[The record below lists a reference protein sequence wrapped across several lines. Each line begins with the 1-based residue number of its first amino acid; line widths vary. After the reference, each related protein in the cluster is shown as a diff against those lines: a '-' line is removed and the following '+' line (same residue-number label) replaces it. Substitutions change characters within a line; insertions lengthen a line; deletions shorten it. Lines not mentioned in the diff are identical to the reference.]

1 MTTKEMQQLIEKS
14 AEIRNAIKD
23 AVKEC
28 LVKIGHPVYF
38 DWDNNNAPSIA
49 SINFDDDLA
58 DSYITKI
65 WYDNGLVMVNLHAY
79 YLGEDTENIDLSREC
94 NVDWEDILS
103 YLIELIDDP
112 ESEYVPE
119 DDEL

>member
-1 MTTKEMQQLIEKS
+1 MQQLIEKS
-14 AEIRNAIKD
+14 VEIRNTIKG

-28 LVKIGHPVYF
+28 LVKIGHPIHF
-38 DWDNNNAPSIA
+38 DWDNSDAPTIA
-49 SINFDDDLA
+49 IINFGTDLA

-65 WYDNGLVMVNLHAY
+65 WYDNGLIKVNLHAY
-79 YLGEDTENIDLSREC
+79 YLGDDKEDIDLSREC

-103 YLIELIDDP
+103 YLIAIIDDP